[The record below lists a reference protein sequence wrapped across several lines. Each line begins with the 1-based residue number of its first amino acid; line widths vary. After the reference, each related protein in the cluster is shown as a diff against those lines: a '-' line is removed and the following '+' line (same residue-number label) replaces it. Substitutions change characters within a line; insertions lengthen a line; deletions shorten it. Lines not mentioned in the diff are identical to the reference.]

1 MIFYD
6 VFVSYM
12 PYFRYF
18 ITCGL
23 LLGLTLGII
32 IFVIGYAVFKLLG
45 FLCNYI

>member
-1 MIFYD
+1 MFSD
-6 VFVSYM
+6 VFAIYS
-12 PYFRYF
+12 PLFWYF
-18 ITCGL
+18 IRVGL